1 MFKSLN
7 GLKIKTLDELKKQSI
22 HCNRSGKIET
32 GQTFVVDALAY
43 YDLLDIL
50 GYREDIERRFDIE
63 RRKARNLV
71 KLYFACE
78 DPAFNE
84 EKKLISST
92 LELAMK
98 KGLVA

>member
-1 MFKSLN
+1 MFKSIN
-7 GLKIKTLDELKKQSI
+7 GLKINTLDELKKKSI
-22 HCNRSGKIET
+22 HCDRSGKIEN
-32 GQTFVVDALAY
+32 GQKFVVESLAY
-43 YDLLDIL
+43 YDILDIL
-50 GYREDIERRFDIE
+50 GYREGIERKFDVE

-84 EKKLISST
+84 EEKLISST